1 MINKTY
7 ITFESY
13 EKGNSNDF
21 SYIGKEALQN
31 NEIESIDLYFGNIAN
46 TKRGF
51 YRYNLMNGEK
61 KYEPIKN
68 SKLKESKTMINKL
81 QPDRPKCYRQYIP
94 EVLKNGEKIWRNAGG
109 LDLNFNLIK
118 SETDIFEKSRN
129 DILLLREVTMKNG
142 NVYYYLLSKN

>member
-1 MINKTY
+1 
-7 ITFESY
+7 
-13 EKGNSNDF
+13 
-21 SYIGKEALQN
+21 
-31 NEIESIDLYFGNIAN
+31 
-46 TKRGF
+46 
-51 YRYNLMNGEK
+51 
-61 KYEPIKN
+61 
-68 SKLKESKTMINKL
+68 MINKL
-81 QPDRPKCYRQYIP
+81 QPDHPKCYRQYIP